1 VFGVRWPLIAVLAS
15 GCATPGRTS
24 VGVPDV
30 GELTLDGTLQTQNIL
45 LLPHLDV
52 EGSGAYSIGGSWNV
66 ELGLRGEIPLAARL
80 ALQIAAHWERAMWQA
95 YQGDVYSY
103 DATLL
108 DDGGGDLGV
117 VGRFG
122 SASDAPSWG
131 AFLSGADGLATDRN
145 SGAVA
150 HPLLLGAAGT
160 FEFPLDSDPQWSAI
174 AALAVRRPANSGD
187 SVLRPFT
194 IQLTTL
200 TLFGGIQWRL

>member
-45 LLPHLDV
+45 LQAGAGAVVGVLPHLDV

-131 AFLSGADGLATDRN
+131 AFLSGADGLVHRLRY
-145 SGAVA
+145 G
-150 HPLLLGAAGT
+150 
-160 FEFPLDSDPQWSAI
+160 I
-174 AALAVRRPANSGD
+174 KYVRRVFDRHATSERSHLEEPRASSPASHGRQAD
-187 SVLRPFT
+187 REVR
-194 IQLTTL
+194 
-200 TLFGGIQWRL
+200 GGETCVGSDDE